1 MNFCVLTKMMG
12 HGHWSDSQD
21 SSAWFFPAAVDINSG
36 KDWLES
42 ILNIILWEIYIRVL
56 EISNK
61 IIKNIFIVVK
71 HDWKFAK
78 KAL

>member
-1 MNFCVLTKMMG
+1 MMG

-36 KDWLES
+36 KDWL
-42 ILNIILWEIYIRVL
+42 LWEIYIRVL

-78 KAL
+78 KHCKFS